1 VSRSPSLVVS
11 PSPFLPNSR
20 ETDFMRQTVPHDKA
34 SLQEALQNL
43 YKEVDGLS
51 QYFSNAIKHLVS
63 CLVVPY
69 VNSLN

>member
-1 VSRSPSLVVS
+1 
-11 PSPFLPNSR
+11 
-20 ETDFMRQTVPHDKA
+20 MRQTVPHDKA

-63 CLVVPY
+63 CLVVPSI
-69 VNSLN
+69 NSLN